1 MSGMRYA
8 GTESFVH
15 SILKTSIYDHLLT
28 SERRSVQRTARA
40 FATNELMPI
49 ANELDPKQA
58 EFPSSL
64 LERMAELGYFGVTIP
79 TEYGG
84 MGLGVFE
91 YCLIAE
97 ELARAWM
104 SAASIIAR
112 AQGLGTQIGDN
123 PRRDELRR
131 RSASGD
137 WIGAVALSEP
147 KAGSDLAAVECRAVL
162 DGDQW
167 VINGEKR
174 WCGNALNADF
184 IAVLVRVDDP
194 KPDQPRAA
202 GLATLVVEKPR
213 GLFVKGLTGSPI
225 DKIGYFGMTTF
236 ALQFKDVR
244 IPASN
249 RVGAAKPGSGHKNA
263 TAAFKATQAG
273 LNVARVHTAARAI
286 GLARAALEDSLD
298 YAAGRVQFGKP
309 IGEQQVIRFK
319 LADMATRIDT
329 CRSMMYAV
337 AHTLDQGGSAERESA
352 MIKLHATEMAVDV
365 TGEAIQIHGGNGYT
379 TEFAVERY
387 WRDARLTTIFEGTSE
402 IQRRIISDRLLPK
415 QHRNAAPSVESY
427 S

>member
-1 MSGMRYA
+1 MRYA
-8 GTESFVH
+8 EPDSFVH
-15 SILKTSIYDHLLT
+15 DIIKTSIHDHLLT
-28 SERRSVQRTARA
+28 PERLEVQATARA
-40 FATNELMPI
+40 FARYELMPI
-49 ANELDPKQA
+49 ANELDPQQK
-58 EFPSSL
+58 EFPPSL
-64 LERMAELGYFGVTIP
+64 LERMGELGYFGVTIP

-91 YCLIAE
+91 YCLVAE

-112 AQGLGTQIGDN
+112 AQGLGTQIGDAN
-123 PRRDELRR
+123 YQDELRR
-131 RSASGD
+131 RSARGD

-147 KAGSDLAAVECRAVL
+147 NAGSDLAAVECRAAL
-162 DGDQW
+162 EGDEW

-184 IAVLVRVDDP
+184 IAALVRVKDP
-194 KPDQPRAA
+194 EPGQPRAA
-202 GLATLVVEKPR
+202 GLTTLIIEKER
-213 GLFVKGLTGSPI
+213 GKYPKGLTGSPI
-225 DKIGYFGMTTF
+225 EKIGYFGMTTF
-236 ALQFKDVR
+236 ALQFDDVR
-244 IPASN
+244 IPASHK
-249 RVGAAKPGSGHKNA
+249 VGSAKSSSGDKA
-263 TAAFKATQAG
+263 STAAFKATQAG
-273 LNVARVHTAARAI
+273 LNIARVHTAARAI

-298 YAAGRVQFGKP
+298 YAASRVQFGKP

-319 LADMATRIDT
+319 LADMATRIEH

-352 MIKLHATEMAVDV
+352 MVKLHATEMAVDV

-402 IQRRIISDRLLPK
+402 IQRRIISSRLLPK
-415 QHRNAAPSVESY
+415 QRRTKPEGS
-427 S
+427 